1 MRDVVIIGGGLSGLA
16 TAVELAQ
23 YSLDVTL
30 IEVKRHLGGS
40 IQSLHQNQII
50 LDTGAFAIA
59 NTIDTNWLSNLDLE
73 DSLFEL
79 SDEAV
84 AFKEG
89 TGQLISAM
97 KQKISATRLMRM
109 AVSSI
114 GELADGRYSICM
126 ENGLMFDAKSL
137 VLAVPARYAER
148 MFYGYISP
156 ITEKLLDYHY
166 DTIHRVSLVCDSAL
180 VPDNIIN
187 PPDMAYSFIHRTND
201 TSRVPDGY
209 TLLQFGIRID
219 PKRLAS
225 DSELVTFLCDRF
237 ELPEPLSYH
246 VGFWA
251 EADPISVYDDSH
263 RAWVTSVREQ
273 LPEKI
278 KLIGSDYCLDAPM
291 VQGVNH
297 LNERIQQGITSAQDI
312 AKLLE

>member
-16 TAVELAQ
+16 TAVELAK
-23 YSLDVTL
+23 YPLDVTL

-40 IQSLHQNQII
+40 IQSLQQNQTL

-59 NTIDTNWLSNLDLE
+59 NTVNTTWLSSLGLDN
-73 DSLFEL
+73 SLFEL
-79 SDEAV
+79 SDEAL

-109 AVSSI
+109 SVSSI

-137 VLAVPARYAER
+137 ILAVPARYAER

-166 DTIHRVSLVCDSAL
+166 DTIHRVSLVCHSAL
-180 VPDNIIN
+180 VPDDIIN
-187 PPDMAYSFIHRTND
+187 SPDMAYSFIHRTTN
-201 TSRVPDGY
+201 TSRVPEGY

-219 PKRLAS
+219 PQRLSS
-225 DSELVTFLCDRF
+225 DSELVTFVCERF
-237 ELPEPLSYH
+237 NLPEPISYH

-263 RAWVTSVREQ
+263 TAWVKSIRAQ
-273 LPEKI
+273 LPDKI
-278 KLIGSDYCLDAPM
+278 KLIGSDYCLEAPM
-291 VQGVNH
+291 VRGVNR
-297 LNERIQQGITSAQDI
+297 LNERVQQGITSAQDI
-312 AKLLE
+312 VKLLG